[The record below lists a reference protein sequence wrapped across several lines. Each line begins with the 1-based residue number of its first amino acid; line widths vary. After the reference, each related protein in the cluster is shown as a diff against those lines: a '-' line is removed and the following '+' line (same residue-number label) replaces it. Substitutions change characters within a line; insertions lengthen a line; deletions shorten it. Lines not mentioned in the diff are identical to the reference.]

1 MDKPLSPSR
10 GQVVDHVAL
19 TFPDLNIV
27 MARLKAT
34 NVPMQGPYKFGDT
47 RAIMIEDP
55 DGLGLELIEMK

>member
-1 MDKPLSPSR
+1 
-10 GQVVDHVAL
+10 
-19 TFPDLNIV
+19 
-27 MARLKAT
+27 MARLKVT